1 MRDHNTLNYPTGS
14 KAVKLCLDLV
24 VSLFGRRQSFM
35 ARKRVRWR
43 AEEGG
48 VDYRTRLRQLPRDV
62 EEGNELILKRKLM
75 SFIKCNEPIVASD
88 DRKPI

>member
-1 MRDHNTLNYPTGS
+1 MREHNTLNYPTGS

-35 ARKRVRWR
+35 ASKGVSWR
-43 AEEGG
+43 AEEGE
-48 VDYRTRLRQLPRDV
+48 DYRTRLRHLPRDV
-62 EEGNELILKRKLM
+62 EEGSELILKRKLM

-88 DRKPI
+88 DRKPV